1 MWGGAACGF
10 AITIDGLVLPEPG
23 PRRLALAVSRGPIAP
38 AVAIGARLW
47 AIVIEGLA
55 AMLALAVKK

>member
-1 MWGGAACGF
+1 MAPGGFGPRE
-10 AITIDGLVLPEPG
+10 LVLGVMLTPF
-23 PRRLALAVSRGPIAP
+23 LGPIAP

-55 AMLALAVKK
+55 ALLALAVKK